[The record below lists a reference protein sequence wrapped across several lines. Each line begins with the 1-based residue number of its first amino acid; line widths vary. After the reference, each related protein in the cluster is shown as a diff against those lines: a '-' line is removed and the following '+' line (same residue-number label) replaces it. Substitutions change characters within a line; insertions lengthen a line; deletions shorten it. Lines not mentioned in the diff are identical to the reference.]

1 MKEGREQ
8 EGGME
13 VGRREGSRMKRR
25 EQEGGN
31 GAGRREGS
39 RKEGRK

>member
-1 MKEGREQ
+1 
-8 EGGME
+8 ME